1 MASTVLGF
9 LAGTCAT
16 LAALCILLT
25 LPAVLVA
32 ARRPAISA
40 APAAGCAFSGFVWA
54 GLALALSWMSSALA
68 GQ

>member
-9 LAGTCAT
+9 LSGACAV
-16 LAALCILLT
+16 LAAIAILLA

-54 GLALALSWMSSALA
+54 VLALALHWMSLALA
-68 GQ
+68 GR